1 MVKEHAS
8 RRAYNSPR
16 RQQQAA
22 ATRRAILEAAERLFL
37 QDGYPATT
45 MEAIA
50 AEAGVSL
57 KTAYLPFSTKSG
69 LLRALW
75 DLRLKSDDADAPV
88 VHHEWFREVLEEPD
102 PVRKLQLNARNSA
115 AAKTRIGGLFR
126 VIRGAAETD
135 RDCGALWR
143 LIQRDFYA
151 NQQMIVESIH
161 RGGGLRRGL
170 SVATG
175 TDILW
180 TLNLPDAWMLLAGQR
195 GWSPTPT
202 RPGWH
207 KPAARNYS
215 GRRSPDAGAGHARL
229 AGSHASRTICTAASS
244 ARFPQHL
251 RRQRQPMP
259 RIPPPCHPQRRT
271 RDDRFLV
278 TPVAATSSFVIAR
291 TPIADPLMDPGHNLE
306 SCAPSTGL
314 TSAIAGRAESAS
326 AIPALAARM
335 NQRWRYPG
343 QRIKHTRMQ

>member
-1 MVKEHAS
+1 MTEAHAS

-22 ATRRAILEAAERLFL
+22 ATRRTILEAAERLFL

-88 VHHEWFREVLEEPD
+88 VQHEWFREVLEEPD

-126 VIRGAAETD
+126 VIRGAAEID
-135 RDCGALWR
+135 ADCGALWR
-143 LIQRDFYA
+143 LIQSDFYA

-180 TLNLPDAWMLLAGQR
+180 TLNHPDAWMLLAGQR
-195 GWSPTPT
+195 GWSP
-202 RPGWH
+202 RAYEAW
-207 KPAARNYS
+207 
-215 GRRSPDAGAGHARL
+215 L
-229 AGSHASRTICTAASS
+229 A
-244 ARFPQHL
+244 Q
-251 RRQRQPMP
+251 
-259 RIPPPCHPQRRT
+259 
-271 RDDRFLV
+271 
-278 TPVAATSSFVIAR
+278 TSCAQLLG
-291 TPIADPLMDPGHNLE
+291 TPI
-306 SCAPSTGL
+306 T
-314 TSAIAGRAESAS
+314 
-326 AIPALAARM
+326 
-335 NQRWRYPG
+335 
-343 QRIKHTRMQ
+343 

>member
-22 ATRRAILEAAERLFL
+22 ATRRTILEAAERLFL

-115 AAKTRIGGLFR
+115 AAKTRIGGLFK
-126 VIRGAAETD
+126 VIRGAAEID
-135 RDCGALWR
+135 ADCSELWR
-143 LIQRDFYA
+143 LIQSDFHA
-151 NQQMIVESIH
+151 NQQVIVESIH

-180 TLNLPDAWMLLAGQR
+180 TLNHPDTWTLLASQR
-195 GWSPTPT
+195 GWSP
-202 RPGWH
+202 
-207 KPAARNYS
+207 
-215 GRRSPDAGAGHARL
+215 HAYETWL
-229 AGSHASRTICTAASS
+229 A
-244 ARFPQHL
+244 Q
-251 RRQRQPMP
+251 
-259 RIPPPCHPQRRT
+259 
-271 RDDRFLV
+271 
-278 TPVAATSSFVIAR
+278 TSCAQLLG
-291 TPIADPLMDPGHNLE
+291 TPI
-306 SCAPSTGL
+306 T
-314 TSAIAGRAESAS
+314 
-326 AIPALAARM
+326 
-335 NQRWRYPG
+335 
-343 QRIKHTRMQ
+343 

>member
-22 ATRRAILEAAERLFL
+22 ATRRTILEAAERLFL

-88 VHHEWFREVLEEPD
+88 VQHEWFREVLEEPD

-135 RDCGALWR
+135 ADCGALWR
-143 LIQRDFYA
+143 LIQNDFYA

-180 TLNLPDAWMLLAGQR
+180 TLNHPDAWMLLAGQR
-195 GWSPTPT
+195 GWSP
-202 RPGWH
+202 
-207 KPAARNYS
+207 
-215 GRRSPDAGAGHARL
+215 HAYEAWL
-229 AGSHASRTICTAASS
+229 AQASCA
-244 ARFPQHL
+244 QL
-251 RRQRQPMP
+251 
-259 RIPPPCHPQRRT
+259 
-271 RDDRFLV
+271 LG
-278 TPVAATSSFVIAR
+278 
-291 TPIADPLMDPGHNLE
+291 TPI
-306 SCAPSTGL
+306 T
-314 TSAIAGRAESAS
+314 
-326 AIPALAARM
+326 
-335 NQRWRYPG
+335 
-343 QRIKHTRMQ
+343 